1 MKERK
6 GRKKRKEGR
15 NKVIRKGDRTKYKEK
30 QGQKVMKS
38 QKVKRKDN
46 ERKKRKERKTTRRGK
61 LTRRINNK
69 LKLI

>member
-1 MKERK
+1 
-6 GRKKRKEGR
+6 
-15 NKVIRKGDRTKYKEK
+15 
-30 QGQKVMKS
+30 MKS

-46 ERKKRKERKTTRRGK
+46 EGKKRKERKTTRRGT